1 MARPRSLDRD
11 RLLDAAEAV
20 VAESGAVAMTFGKV
34 AEAAQVPKA
43 SVQSAFGTKEGLL
56 DALLNRWA
64 EQEKARFARNV
75 GPDPTPHAVTL
86 EHIRSTAIEDHDT
99 ISRTATLLAAV
110 AGTGQTVGAMADWY
124 AERAGDLSAST
135 PEERRRRIAFLAVE
149 GAFLLRH
156 VVGFPMDDARWRDIF
171 DDLLALVGDSQIS
184 SS

>member
-11 RLLDAAEAV
+11 LLLDAAEAV
-20 VAESGAVAMTFGKV
+20 VAQFGAAALTFGKV

-64 EQEKARFARNV
+64 EHEKARFARNV
-75 GPDPTPHAVTL
+75 GPDPTPQAVIA
-86 EHIRSTAIEDHDT
+86 EHIRSTALEDHDT
-99 ISRTATLLAAV
+99 ISRTATLLGAV
-110 AGTGQTVGAMADWY
+110 AGSGQKVGAMADWY
-124 AERAGDLSAST
+124 AERAGDLSAVT

-156 VVGFPMDDARWRDIF
+156 VVGFPMTDALWREIF
-171 DDLLALVGDSQIS
+171 DDLLGMVGDLQIS

>member
-20 VAESGAVAMTFGKV
+20 VAQAGAAALTFGKV
-34 AEAAQVPKA
+34 AEAADVPKA

-75 GPDPTPHAVTL
+75 GPDPTPQAVIA

-99 ISRTATLLAAV
+99 ISRTATLLAAI

-124 AERAGDLSAST
+124 AQRAGDLSAVT

-156 VVGFPMDDARWRDIF
+156 VVGFPMDDPLWREIF
-171 DDLLALVGDSQIS
+171 DDLLALVGEGA
-184 SS
+184 

>member
-20 VAESGAVAMTFGKV
+20 VAQAGAVALTFGKV

-56 DALLNRWA
+56 DALLNRWT

-75 GPDPTPHAVTL
+75 GPDPTPQAVIA
-86 EHIRSTAIEDHDT
+86 EHIRSTAIEDHDA
-99 ISRTATLLAAV
+99 ISRTATLMAAV

-124 AERAGDLSAST
+124 AQRAGDLSAST
-135 PEERRRRIAFLAVE
+135 AEERRRRIAFLAVE

-156 VVGFPMDDARWRDIF
+156 VVGFPMDDQLWREIF
-171 DDLLALVGDSQIS
+171 DDLLGLVEDSQLS